1 MGILA
6 LQGVI
11 TAAAFAGLD
20 RNHHIDIRKGNECPS
35 LSRMARLPT
44 ALPAT
49 GDTPWA
55 TRSDV
60 RGITRWGPRRVTRVL
75 LQTLYQRLGG
85 VAPAGA
91 MLLMLLARLAA
102 PCGAGSLTLRS
113 GIAVHSPPACWA
125 RNWGKS
131 RTNSAKRTL

>member
-1 MGILA
+1 VGILA

-20 RNHHIDIRKGNECPS
+20 RTHHIDIRQGNERPS
-35 LSRMARLPT
+35 LSWMAWLPT

-49 GDTPWA
+49 GDTLWA

-75 LQTLYQRLGG
+75 LQTLSQRLVG

-91 MLLMLLARLAA
+91 MLLARRAA
-102 PCGAGSLTLRS
+102 ACGAGSLTLRS
-113 GIAVHSPPACWA
+113 GIEVHSPPACWA
-125 RNWGKS
+125 RYWGKS